1 LLDASGI
8 DEKTMT
14 APKSTETVS
23 SGKTSDHSRR
33 PMFDEDIGFQ
43 RRQWRVERFGWAA
56 MVLVIIAALAGVLGG
71 GGIVELATASDS
83 TSLTEVRYA
92 RFARYSSSTTLEV
105 NVTASASG
113 RPMRLSISDQYLG
126 AMNVRAITPS
136 PISTSIASRQH
147 VFVFDRAAS
156 AAATIRFELVPQSI
170 GRHEGWIAVDG
181 AAPVFFSH
189 FVYP

>member
-1 LLDASGI
+1 
-8 DEKTMT
+8 MT
-14 APKSTETVS
+14 TPKSSETGS
-23 SGKTSDHSRR
+23 SRKAGGLSHRA
-33 PMFDEDIGFQ
+33 PFDDDIGFQ

-56 MVLVIIAALAGVLGG
+56 MVLVIIAALAGVFGG

-83 TSLTEVRYA
+83 SRLTEVRYA

-105 NVTASASG
+105 NVTASASA

-126 AMNVRAITPS
+126 AMNVRTITP
-136 PISTSIASRQH
+136 PPTSTSIADRQH

-156 AAATIRFELVPQSI
+156 AAATIRFELVPESI

-181 AAPVFFSH
+181 AAPVFFAH